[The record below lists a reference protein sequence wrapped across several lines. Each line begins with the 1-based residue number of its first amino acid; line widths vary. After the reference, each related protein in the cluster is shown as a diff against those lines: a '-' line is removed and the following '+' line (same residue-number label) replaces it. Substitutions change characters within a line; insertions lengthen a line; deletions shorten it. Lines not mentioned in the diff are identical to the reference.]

1 MFFGATEVDVEFV
14 EVFQERAERCS
25 FGHLGEGID
34 VFRETFASV
43 AEFAVR
49 SGYVCVCIVDVT
61 GEENTCVHL
70 TPVHAH
76 LLAILAA
83 GIEIGDFIRAED
95 IVHVFGKFCLQRRH
109 DGKFLAYKDTREEF
123 LFARE
128 DHGLFAEI
136 LQIRSFGEEF
146 GHITHLMACF
156 AGEAF
161 AGTRRDGCANEDRHI
176 R

>member
-1 MFFGATEVDVEFV
+1 MRIMSDFLLGATEVDVEFV

-49 SGYVCVCIVDVT
+49 SGYVSVRIVDIT

-70 TPVHAH
+70 APVRAH
-76 LLAILAA
+76 LLTILSA
-83 GIEIGDFIRAED
+83 GIEIRYFVCAED
-95 IVHVFGKFCLQRRH
+95 IVHILSQLCLQRCH
-109 DGKFLAYKDTREEF
+109 DGKFLTDKDTREEF

-128 DHGLFAEI
+128 DHGLFAEVL
-136 LQIRSFGEEF
+136 LQ
-146 GHITHLMACF
+146 
-156 AGEAF
+156 
-161 AGTRRDGCANEDRHI
+161 
-176 R
+176 